1 MPCRR
6 HCRQQSRA
14 RSQCVA
20 SLTPRKSPKRC
31 SSWWRT
37 AITSPANRSTS
48 TAAYSCKGPRPGLDG
63 LSARRDR
70 QRKPVKFPDAGTQV
84 SASGKLV
91 TTPETGLASDA
102 INQVAPPSLIVKP
115 AEAEVFYFHEFLDAV
130 VGTFSTEPRLF
141 DAAKR
146 CNLVRDEAGV
156 NTDHSAFQPLGRS
169 PNATDIATIE
179 VARQTKFGIIGQL
192 NCLLIGFELE
202 QRC

>member
-1 MPCRR
+1 MVCLEEETDNVNQLNFRMPE
-6 HCRQQSRA
+6 
-14 RSQCVA
+14 
-20 SLTPRKSPKRC
+20 PK
-31 SSWWRT
+31 
-37 AITSPANRSTS
+37 
-48 TAAYSCKGPRPGLDG
+48 Y
-63 LSARRDR
+63 
-70 QRKPVKFPDAGTQV
+70 QHPV
-84 SASGKLV
+84 
-91 TTPETGLASDA
+91 
-102 INQVAPPSLIVKP
+102 SLIVKP

-130 VGTFSTEPRLF
+130 VGTFTTEPRLF

-156 NTDHSAFQPLGRS
+156 NTDHSAFQPLGCS